1 MTSWT
6 TVALH
11 GPNRWSSRSVLELHV
26 LPAMACEAVSGSL
39 SQDVANLLRE
49 FLDARNYTT
58 THARSVDV
66 AYASLD
72 AIGSAATRG
81 SLWGAVAHWMTAMA
95 GVPSRFLFLPSER
108 IADSTELMRPIA
120 AIEMEEELLSRR
132 AFDAARELIEAVA
145 LQKEFSVAAKF
156 RELFDYADDVRLG
169 PSSRAILDAATEREI
184 PYYRMTSG
192 SLCQL
197 GEGRLQRR
205 IWTAETDATS
215 AIAES
220 IASDKDLTKRLLR
233 NVGVPIPLGR
243 MVSSPEDAWAAAQE
257 VGFPVVVKPRN
268 ANHQRG
274 ISIELTKQDE
284 IMRAYHWAIEDGQT
298 QDVMVEQFA
307 RGHHHRLLVVGDRM
321 VAASRGR
328 TDSVT
333 GDGIHT
339 VEQLID
345 ALNQDPRRGEAY
357 TDPLSII
364 KLVAATHIE
373 LAKQGLT
380 AASIPEPGRIVL
392 VQRTGDLTT
401 DCTEVVHPDTARQ
414 AVLAA
419 RVIGLDIAGLDV
431 LAEDIARPLSQQRG
445 AVVEVNAGPSLS
457 PHVAPLFGQ
466 PRPVG
471 RAIIEMLFPTD
482 RPSRIPITCVV
493 VAELPAAGLAAARVH
508 LDAWRQRIHSLG
520 VVPGVV
526 ESDGIRVGSEWIPL
540 PELTVSGR
548 VQAMLA
554 HPHLDAMAIACELRF
569 LADQACPVPR
579 IDHLVIVPPPEGSES
594 SFASEDAWST
604 IGHAIHARTEIDWNG
619 TPPRLRSAIEAIWK
633 GLAK

>member
-11 GPNRWSSRSVLELHV
+11 GPNRWSTRSVLELHV
-26 LPAMACEAVSGSL
+26 LPAIACEAASGSL
-39 SQDVANLLRE
+39 SQDVAKLLRE
-49 FLDARNYTT
+49 FLDAGNYTT
-58 THARSVDV
+58 THARSIDV
-66 AYASLD
+66 AYAALD

-95 GVPSRFLFLPSER
+95 GVPSRFLSLSSER
-108 IADSTELMRPIA
+108 MADSIESMRPIS

-145 LQKEFSVAAKF
+145 SQADFSIAAKF

-169 PSSRAILDAATEREI
+169 PSSRAILDAAIEREI
-184 PYYRMTSG
+184 PYYRLNSG

-274 ISIELTKQDE
+274 ISIELTQQDE

-307 RGHHHRLLVVGDRM
+307 RGHHHRLLVVGDRV
-321 VAASRGR
+321 VAASRGWIE
-328 TDSVT
+328 TVT
-333 GDGIHT
+333 GDGLHT
-339 VEQLID
+339 VSQLID
-345 ALNQDPRRGEAY
+345 ILNQDPRRGEAY
-357 TDPLSII
+357 TDPLSMI
-364 KLVAATHIE
+364 KREASIEIE
-373 LAKQGLT
+373 LAKQGFGWD
-380 AASIPEPGRIVL
+380 SIPEDGRVVL
-392 VQRTGDLTT
+392 VKRTGDLTT
-401 DCTEVVHPDTARQ
+401 DCTEVVHPETARQ

-419 RVIGLDIAGLDV
+419 RVVGLDIAGLDV

-471 RAIIEMLFPTD
+471 RAIIEMLFPIG
-482 RPSRIPITCVV
+482 RLSRIPITCI
-493 VAELPAAGLAAARVH
+493 VAVGHPAARAH
-508 LDAWRQRIHSLG
+508 LDAWRQRMQSQVLI
-520 VVPGVV
+520 PGTV
-526 ESDGIRVGSEWIPL
+526 ESEGIRVGSEWISL
-540 PELTVSGR
+540 PEATPSGR
-548 VQAMLA
+548 VQALLT
-554 HPHLDAMAIACELRF
+554 HPYLDALAIACELRF
-569 LADQACPVPR
+569 LADHACPVPR
-579 IDHLVIVPPPEGSES
+579 IDQLVIVPPAEGSES
-594 SFASEDAWST
+594 LLACEDAWCT
-604 IGHAIHARTEIDWNG
+604 IGHAILASTEIVWNG
-619 TPPRLRSAIEAIWK
+619 TSPRLRSDIEAIWK
-633 GLAK
+633 GL

>member
-49 FLDARNYTT
+49 FLDAGNYTT

-493 VAELPAAGLAAARVH
+493 VAEFPAAGLAAARVH

-594 SFASEDAWST
+594 SFASEDAWSC
-604 IGHAIHARTEIDWNG
+604 
-619 TPPRLRSAIEAIWK
+619 PR
-633 GLAK
+633 